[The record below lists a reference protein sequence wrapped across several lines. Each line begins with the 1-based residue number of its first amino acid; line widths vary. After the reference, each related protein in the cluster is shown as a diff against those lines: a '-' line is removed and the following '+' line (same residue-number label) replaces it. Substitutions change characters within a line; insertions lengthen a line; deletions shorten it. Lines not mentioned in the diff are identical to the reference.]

1 MPIKVITF
9 GRIRDL
15 TGSGE
20 ILFAEVPDTDQLI
33 QQLHAKYPGLK
44 GSPYIMAVD
53 KEVISGNTNLS
64 GESIVAILPPYSG
77 G

>member
-1 MPIKVITF
+1 
-9 GRIRDL
+9 
-15 TGSGE
+15 
-20 ILFAEVPDTDQLI
+20 
-33 QQLHAKYPGLK
+33 LHAKYPGLK